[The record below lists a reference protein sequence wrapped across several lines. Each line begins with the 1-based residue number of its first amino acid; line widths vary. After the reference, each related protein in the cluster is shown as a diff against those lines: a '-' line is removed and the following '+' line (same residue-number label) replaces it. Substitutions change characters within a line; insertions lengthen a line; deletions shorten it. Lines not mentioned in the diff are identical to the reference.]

1 MTGVL
6 FCILLRGPENHFE
19 PEHMT
24 GVLLP
29 ADLPVPIEVMVGKHL
44 LFSVGLIVRNGLIVR
59 RSIHKLI
66 RSSLTFIFP

>member
-29 ADLPVPIEVMVGKHL
+29 VDLPVPIKVMVGKHL
-44 LFSVGLIVRNGLIVR
+44 LFSVGLIARNGLIVR
-59 RSIHKLI
+59 RNIHEI
-66 RSSLTFIFP
+66 FISSLTFTFP

>member
-6 FCILLRGPENHFE
+6 FCILLSGPENHFE

-29 ADLPVPIEVMVGKHL
+29 ADLPVPIEVMVGEHL
-44 LFSVGLIVRNGLIVR
+44 LFSVGLIVGNGLIAF
-59 RSIHKLI
+59 
-66 RSSLTFIFP
+66 TFP